1 MGINAVAVSD
11 HIRHRLY
18 RPYVGLLLIRVFLA
32 ISGTGYI
39 HPDEYFQN
47 GEVTAGRVLGYHAL
61 RTWEWEPAFAIRSI
75 LPPFATTGL
84 PFLLAKLIFGG
95 LLPSPRTAF
104 YLERLTFLALS
115 MLLDFSV
122 WQLVDNPTSRA
133 YALLLLASSHVM
145 HTFQVRPFSNSLEAV
160 LVVLCFVLLR
170 RLMDGRKPSSLY
182 LHAMAVLC
190 VLGLFT
196 RVTFMAFALPVLW
209 QCLRLTGR
217 TWPKRIRSMALPSL
231 TAAVTALAVV
241 SLDTYVLCGDL
252 RSLVI
257 TPLNFLKY
265 NLSPHNLSEHG
276 IHPRW
281 LHLVVNLPMMVG
293 PPLLWLTACA
303 AVYHWPLKGQ
313 KARNAPNVIDR
324 TLIYAF
330 LLALFLLS
338 LQPHQEPRFLL
349 AFPFMFVVFVA
360 NSGELQKAGR
370 VFWTTW
376 VAFNISLTL
385 IFGVLHQGGVVPSLF
400 HMHHQLSSLDAAQNA
415 QVIYWKTYMPPW
427 HLLAIPGTDVSSGR
441 IRLTDLAGAPVTVL
455 EESLADTTLTSSIVG
470 DTITYL
476 VAPFAMKALL
486 PRVAEHCLVLEHAV
500 FPHLDLDHI
509 GESIE
514 LGWKGGLSLGIWTI
528 DTTCIGRSKYVHD
541 PVSV

>member
-1 MGINAVAVSD
+1 
-11 HIRHRLY
+11 
-18 RPYVGLLLIRVFLA
+18 
-32 ISGTGYI
+32 
-39 HPDEYFQN
+39 
-47 GEVTAGRVLGYHAL
+47 
-61 RTWEWEPAFAIRSI
+61 
-75 LPPFATTGL
+75 
-84 PFLLAKLIFGG
+84 
-95 LLPSPRTAF
+95 
-104 YLERLTFLALS
+104 
-115 MLLDFSV
+115 
-122 WQLVDNPTSRA
+122 
-133 YALLLLASSHVM
+133 
-145 HTFQVRPFSNSLEAV
+145 
-160 LVVLCFVLLR
+160 
-170 RLMDGRKPSSLY
+170 
-182 LHAMAVLC
+182 MAVLC

-324 TLIYAF
+324 SE
-330 LLALFLLS
+330 LS
-338 LQPHQEPRFLL
+338 LSSDPLSSPFIVYTSSFDICVPSRVVSALSAAASRASFPSGFPVYVRCLCCKQRRASKSWKSFLGGL
-349 AFPFMFVVFVA
+349 LTL
-360 NSGELQKAGR
+360 ELRRHDALQSKSIIQ
-370 VFWTTW
+370 TTW

-427 HLLAIPGTDVSSGR
+427 HLLAIPGTGKSVFFFDNSLLLIIYPTADVSSGR